1 MHLDL
6 DEIGLSVLYYMF
18 GSHCL
23 IMFGGTPTNVPDGL
37 IHAIRQRVDEIQLV
51 GGELFDMLRLDD

>member
-1 MHLDL
+1 MHVDL
-6 DEIGLSVLYYMF
+6 DEIGLSVLHYMP
-18 GSHCL
+18 GSTGL